1 MVGVEMLQSGI
12 SDGRFFLVED
22 ARYGTEPFLKEAG
35 LYCIG
40 NNGLPVDAYNHAC
53 DEVRYAYSH
62 FAKSY
67 GLWGM

>member
-35 LYCIG
+35 LYCVDT
-40 NNGLPVDAYNHAC
+40 NGSPIDAYNHSM
-53 DEVRYAYSH
+53 DETRYAYNH
-62 FAKSY
+62 FAKAY
-67 GLWGM
+67 GVWG